1 MGKSIYTL
9 YIKYFCNTPQMEI
22 SLFFLFLQHLM
33 LRLSLA
39 RIFMLHREE
48 YKLKFRVY
56 FQWDMLDKIFI
67 LSSTIE
73 ISVVIYN
80 FPFVEL
86 CQSIRRKGRRWGG
99 GRGRKRR

>member
-1 MGKSIYTL
+1 
-9 YIKYFCNTPQMEI
+9 
-22 SLFFLFLQHLM
+22 
-33 LRLSLA
+33 
-39 RIFMLHREE
+39 MLHREE

-73 ISVVIYN
+73 VSVVIYN

-86 CQSIRRKGRRWGG
+86 CQSIRRRGKRW
-99 GRGRKRR
+99 GRGRGEEREIN